1 MSTPNLALECQHVAL
16 ELSFQS
22 KHQLDPPLH
31 LAMSCLH
38 SEASIPP
45 PCTVLVFTS
54 CFVPAGG
61 LPTCIIHVCDQ
72 TPQFS
77 WSPQHISF
85 IFFSSL
91 VSSFVSSLILLC
103 RLCQLFNVVLYLYIP
118 TRQGGHPKQTPS
130 RVSIGLGII
139 DNNIQPH
146 NINYLGL
153 DDPLSFL
160 VY

>member
-1 MSTPNLALECQHVAL
+1 
-16 ELSFQS
+16 
-22 KHQLDPPLH
+22 
-31 LAMSCLH
+31 MSCLH

-77 WSPQHISF
+77 WSHQHISF

-91 VSSFVSSLILLC
+91 VSLLYPLSFYFVDFVNSLTLC
-103 RLCQLFNVVLYLYIP
+103 CTCIP

-153 DDPLSFL
+153 DDPLPFL